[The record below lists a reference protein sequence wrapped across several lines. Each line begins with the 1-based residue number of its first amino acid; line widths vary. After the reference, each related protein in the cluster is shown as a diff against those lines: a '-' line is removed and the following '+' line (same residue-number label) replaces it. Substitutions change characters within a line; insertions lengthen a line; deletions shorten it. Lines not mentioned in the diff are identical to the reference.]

1 MSSALKGT
9 EHLNP
14 ELQFIGGKA
23 VLINKCTDTQQQV
36 TAAMRGRR
44 LFWRMSRVD
53 GSKCQH
59 VKYCTAR
66 SLQHQSSL
74 WCVFC
79 SYDHEAWRAAR
90 RATLPHAE
98 LQFIVNFLVPYGL
111 DHQCCH
117 QVTSHFWKW
126 PIDFMNFMHNYYIQ
140 IDGHCHWHGMHGVT
154 KDVVQER
161 DFAFINA
168 VHQVEATLV
177 RVHHA
182 DVNNSTALLAAL
194 DAAMAGC
201 CLVLSPSYA
210 DAITSCNAIQT
221 SYVMAVQHMLQGV
234 RVAGDCHGNTL
245 FYYS

>member
-1 MSSALKGT
+1 
-9 EHLNP
+9 
-14 ELQFIGGKA
+14 
-23 VLINKCTDTQQQV
+23 
-36 TAAMRGRR
+36 
-44 LFWRMSRVD
+44 
-53 GSKCQH
+53 
-59 VKYCTAR
+59 
-66 SLQHQSSL
+66 
-74 WCVFC
+74 
-79 SYDHEAWRAAR
+79 
-90 RATLPHAE
+90 
-98 LQFIVNFLVPYGL
+98 
-111 DHQCCH
+111 
-117 QVTSHFWKW
+117 
-126 PIDFMNFMHNYYIQ
+126 
-140 IDGHCHWHGMHGVT
+140 MHGVT